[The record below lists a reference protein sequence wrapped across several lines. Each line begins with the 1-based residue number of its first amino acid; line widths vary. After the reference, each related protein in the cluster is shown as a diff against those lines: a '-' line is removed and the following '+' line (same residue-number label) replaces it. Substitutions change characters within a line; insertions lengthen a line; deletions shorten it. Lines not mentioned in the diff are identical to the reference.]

1 LIHYRDQSGLLLEA
15 ICFHLCFI
23 CALVG
28 PAFVVNESVFGE
40 ISGSFGGENE
50 DVFRDV
56 PPCSTVEIDRRFVS
70 LMMEAVRHRKRR

>member
-1 LIHYRDQSGLLLEA
+1 MEGTAFDTIQGPVWPLNRGHLLSSL
-15 ICFHLCFI
+15 FYMRT
-23 CALVG
+23 G
-28 PAFVVNESVFGE
+28 RSVGE

-56 PPCSTVEIDRRFVS
+56 PPCSTVEIDRRFVG